1 MGSGCIHMKR
11 VILLFMVSIIAGCV
25 IGWNIDIV
33 MKPKQDFLIFQ
44 SFINSGGDY
53 EQTHLRVI
61 VYKEYYDETEM
72 LKNIID
78 FHARMNGKS
87 DELTIVLYR
96 NKEDLLNGLQIT
108 EKTFYN
114 E

>member
-1 MGSGCIHMKR
+1 
-11 VILLFMVSIIAGCV
+11 
-25 IGWNIDIV
+25 
-33 MKPKQDFLIFQ
+33 MKPKQDKT
-44 SFINSGGDY
+44 D
-53 EQTHLRVI
+53 
-61 VYKEYYDETEM
+61 M

-96 NKEDLLNGLQIT
+96 NKEDLLNGIQIT